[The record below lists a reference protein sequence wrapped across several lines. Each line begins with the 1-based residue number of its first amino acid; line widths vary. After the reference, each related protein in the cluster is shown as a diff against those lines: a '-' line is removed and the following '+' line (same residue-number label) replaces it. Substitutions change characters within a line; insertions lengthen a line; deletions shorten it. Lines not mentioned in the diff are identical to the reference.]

1 MSGQSNSEGSRRRLG
16 DSFLFIQHRPES
28 QQATSSRI
36 ISSFARRWQSDRRRQ
51 DLRSSARQDAVYARS
66 LVGWRAQTR
75 ERFPEIGSSAG
86 VDRKPASSASQPMTV
101 TVLQPTSG
109 LRVDPFNSLPVEQDR
124 DVMYVTDYFIH
135 IWAHQKA
142 THFDTLIGQN
152 THLTLCWPVALQ
164 DDMFFDATM
173 ACSRA
178 AWCLT
183 QRTLPES
190 DHFHLQHRGMA
201 MSKLRQR
208 LSQVQ
213 STINK
218 NVLFTMDYMLNIS
231 YMTKDDAAFK
241 IHLTAFK
248 NVANSYLSARVE
260 VNDEISSVI
269 SHRLR
274 SWEALDGYRNGV
286 DVFRQ
291 RLQSDS
297 SQEVAKLTHI
307 YDTLS
312 WQQCQML
319 AGAAPGFVELVHL
332 GLISLELAAAAVQTG
347 HLLDLIQEG
356 PDKRGTAHVT
366 TQLSKILS
374 SDRLSDV
381 ELQLGYAL
389 LALCFYLDRTIQQA
403 SQGRNTESSVDA
415 SLPMTENATQ
425 QADLPLKA
433 VAQAYINRKL
443 TRCVHDSPV
452 GHHCAMW
459 SSLVLGSVLLQLE
472 RRGLV
477 ENEPLS
483 QNDLFEHGLKSKGH
497 IILVATGQ
505 ALASSASVQ
514 PDDTSWPTQLLPEP
528 VFEFLARH
536 FLGTPALCA
545 LWAQSWQAAM
555 RRQRDWEEHGQLLVG
570 KPVTIPE
577 DDEETK
583 ASIEIEYMVLRDG
596 RESLPPII
604 GSLDAEAMGQRP
616 GQVALPSQRR

>member
-1 MSGQSNSEGSRRRLG
+1 M
-16 DSFLFIQHRPES
+16 
-28 QQATSSRI
+28 A
-36 ISSFARRWQSDRRRQ
+36 
-51 DLRSSARQDAVYARS
+51 
-66 LVGWRAQTR
+66 
-75 ERFPEIGSSAG
+75 
-86 VDRKPASSASQPMTV
+86 V

-164 DDMFFDATM
+164 DDMFLDATM

-332 GLISLELAAAAVQTG
+332 GLISLELAAAAVQMG
-347 HLLDLIQEG
+347 HLLDHIQEG
-356 PDKRGTAHVT
+356 LDKRVSAHVT

-425 QADLPLKA
+425 QPDLPLKA

-443 TRCVHDSPV
+443 TRCLHDSPV

-514 PDDTSWPTQLLPEP
+514 SDDTGRPTQLLPEP
-528 VFEFLARH
+528 AFEFLAQH
-536 FLGTPALCA
+536 LLGTPALCA
-545 LWAQSWQAAM
+545 LWAQSWQATV
-555 RRQRDWEEHGQLLVG
+555 RRQRDWEEHGQLMVG

-577 DDEETK
+577 DDEEKK

-596 RESLPPII
+596 RESLPPLI

-616 GQVALPSQRR
+616 GQVALPSRRR